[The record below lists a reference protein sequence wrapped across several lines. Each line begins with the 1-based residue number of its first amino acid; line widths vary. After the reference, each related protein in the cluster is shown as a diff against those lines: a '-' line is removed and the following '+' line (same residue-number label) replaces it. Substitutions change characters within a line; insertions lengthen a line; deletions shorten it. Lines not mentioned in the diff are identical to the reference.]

1 MRGLTTVPAESGA
14 SGGEGQGQAH
24 RPGWDEER
32 CRRYIVRN
40 LSWVPRNFEY
50 EDGLRLIHAELETAF
65 GDENGDLSIG
75 VLEELIELDGVN
87 PFPESLF
94 QRWKHHHRHRHDDLQ
109 LPHVPHTRTIQGP
122 IIPTERLRLSRLKS
136 GKQEKPALSA
146 SASNWKALSGVAPV
160 AGHWEVENAWY
171 VSTKEGHT
179 RILSLPTPIE
189 HAERL
194 SDPGYGRGGKVLGA
208 RFHPLDKIAIQAA
221 HEQVKNTK
229 VLCPDCIVDLFKRL
243 GRKDEAHPPTAVNS
257 STAPLQE
264 QGLEKNLGRLLKTM
278 LQNESA
284 TSFDFKEHLQK
295 MHWPD
300 EVEIPN
306 ANFARKYALVPR
318 GEALPTS
325 ILKGLRQSS
334 VDEEDLKILRQLWES
349 AREEY
354 ESLEVEGEPGADSTA
369 DQKLFELY
377 LSHYF
382 SPLTPVLF
390 FDSGLDFDWESNGEG
405 KIPSNRDTEATLVEE
420 VGVRGESSHPEK
432 RSATSTEG
440 NEEWHVI
447 LMGCRVPVSPGTD
460 STAIPELN
468 HALRRA
474 QEFSAGVE
482 SVGTRDANQITVF
495 SLDKNNPPAAFAHK
509 PAIRRTPSSTSVDRA
524 SLSRVS
530 LGQARDRPRAWSM
543 AFDGRSGDLRD
554 FDRLFPRRALTDQA
568 PMVNNSSQVNNR
580 KRSSTFLSQRYLT
593 DLDFVP
599 PQVQAHTKPL
609 HTRKA
614 SGQIRVAQSRQDLGF
629 NTHLFPSSS
638 PIYPPRRSSI
648 KNFNELSASPSRAR
662 EHTHR
667 RQNSDT
673 LSAALRCP
681 TSSYS
686 TTHASPS
693 INTTRSTTSSHP
705 QRYIPDST
713 GIIGDFVPIEPT
725 EMASAHY
732 TSASKGSMHSNNKP
746 SKIPRPNP
754 YQFEPDTPWVN
765 NEQRQTQFSDF
776 LDNQDASRNS
786 APTPSPRVGGHTKNA
801 RSAGNDLFFHREN
814 EQLSPPKPGFTLH
827 RSESS
832 PSLMAA
838 HFEAPSRRIP
848 SPDIHTY
855 YSEDTGQSSLPRR
868 GRSPSPSRSNYKY
881 EEPRA
886 SSSYYQ
892 TSQTYSTPSR
902 LGSPVRHGSNA
913 KGPVYHSTFGRY
925 SPAHRES
932 SSREHAYHSNS
943 GRISPTRRESD
954 SKDSSHHASASGRHS
969 GKTPSETLH
978 DVVERDEQDDF
989 FDQELPLRFRSE
1001 SPTKSPQKRS
1011 RSPMKKMFGENGWLG
1026 RSPDEISEVKRQ
1038 VKKAAAEQK
1047 DRPSMMGKLRSKLGE
1062 FAEKADI
1069 SPGRSGRSNNDK
1081 RPKISILSV
1090 SLGPPEQARLL
1101 MEVELMIVHT
1111 ANTFLMNQFSQGRIA
1126 VDSIKKT
1133 VDTWKS
1139 KGRHV
1144 VIEFMYDQAT
1154 QRDLVAANQHNF
1166 RFFGER
1172 AGNDV
1177 RTNSM
1182 LYNWKQV
1189 ASLMSIRT
1197 FCEADTVILK
1207 LLFDVE
1213 QILELLGGAE
1223 AIMLRLQQIRA
1234 GANEMMR
1241 IARQKKEARKS
1252 AQIRNA
1258 VPATPGRAAT
1268 WLSQS
1273 SAGASAEDPYGGVK
1287 HVPDSYKHEQSG

>member
-1 MRGLTTVPAESGA
+1 MYISCTDI
-14 SGGEGQGQAH
+14 
-24 RPGWDEER
+24 GWE
-32 CRRYIVRN
+32 V
-40 LSWVPRNFEY
+40 
-50 EDGLRLIHAELETAF
+50 IHAELETAF

-136 GKQEKPALSA
+136 GKQQEPALSA

-179 RILSLPTPIE
+179 RILS
-189 HAERL
+189 
-194 SDPGYGRGGKVLGA
+194 
-208 RFHPLDKIAIQAA
+208 F
-221 HEQVKNTK
+221 
-229 VLCPDCIVDLFKRL
+229 DLFKRL

-420 VGVRGESSHPEK
+420 VCVRGESSHPEK

-460 STAIPELN
+460 STAIPELD

-495 SLDKNNPPAAFAHK
+495 SLDNNNPPAAFAHK

-614 SGQIRVAQSRQDLGF
+614 SG
-629 NTHLFPSSS
+629 
-638 PIYPPRRSSI
+638 
-648 KNFNELSASPSRAR
+648 
-662 EHTHR
+662 
-667 RQNSDT
+667 
-673 LSAALRCP
+673 
-681 TSSYS
+681 
-686 TTHASPS
+686 
-693 INTTRSTTSSHP
+693 
-705 QRYIPDST
+705 
-713 GIIGDFVPIEPT
+713 IIGDFVPIEPT

-776 LDNQDASRNS
+776 LDSQDASRNS

-838 HFEAPSRRIP
+838 HFEAPSQRIP

-1273 SAGASAEDPYGGVK
+1273 SAVASAEDPYGGVK